1 MADRTKPS
9 RTVPGHR
16 RSFLEV
22 AGVGLKF
29 GVDMPLRS
37 DGVLR
42 ARRHSNVSRIR
53 CIDFNMLRPIEIQ
66 PEFLGH
72 PLPWDLFD
80 RYGVLLLARGAT
92 ISDPTQVAR
101 LYARKLFAR
110 AEDLGDLEVSEMLS
124 PFTALAEVA
133 ATLARVFEAGAGQG
147 VAPRLLRMADTIR
160 AVIATDQDASL
171 GWIALDRG
179 APYCIRHSIAVAL
192 ICELIGNELGIPAA
206 EQRSVLCAALTM
218 NVGMQ
223 ALQDRL
229 TSRNGQ
235 LSQEERAQIAAHPE
249 RGRLWLQARG
259 VIDEVWLAAVGDHH
273 ELLDGRGYPR
283 GLTASMIAV
292 PARLIALADIYCAKT
307 GERFYRPPKLPSTAA
322 RDILRGRSSGV
333 DPMLAGILFRLIGAH
348 PPGTLVRLANREV
361 AVITHNAIGG
371 PPVVVGVLNPMDEP
385 LPQPT
390 VRDASK
396 LATSIRSYVTFDPAL
411 HRFDLDRLWGY
422 AH

>member
-1 MADRTKPS
+1 
-9 RTVPGHR
+9 
-16 RSFLEV
+16 
-22 AGVGLKF
+22 
-29 GVDMPLRS
+29 
-37 DGVLR
+37 
-42 ARRHSNVSRIR
+42 
-53 CIDFNMLRPIEIQ
+53 MLRPIEIQ
-66 PEFLGH
+66 PDSLGQ

-92 ISDPTQVAR
+92 LNDPSQLAR
-101 LYARKLFAR
+101 LNARKLFAK

-133 ATLARVFEAGAGQG
+133 TTLGRVFEAGEGQG
-147 VAPRLLRMADTIR
+147 ITPRVLRMADTVR
-160 AVIATDQDASL
+160 AVVATDQDACL
-171 GWIALDRG
+171 GWVALDRS
-179 APYCIRHSIAVAL
+179 APYCVRHSVAVAL
-192 ICELIGNELGIPAA
+192 ICELIANELGVPPV

-229 TSRNGQ
+229 NTRSGQ
-235 LSQEERAQIAAHPE
+235 LTQEERAAIAAHPE
-249 RGRLWLQARG
+249 RSRLWLKGRG

-283 GLTASMIAV
+283 SLTASMIAL
-292 PARLIALADIYCAKT
+292 PARMIALADIYCAKT
-307 GERFYRPPKLPSTAA
+307 GERFYRPPKLPSAAA
-322 RDILRGRSSGV
+322 REILRGRSSGV
-333 DPMLAGILFRLIGAH
+333 DPMLAGILFRMIGAH

-361 AVITHNAIGG
+361 AVITHNGIGG

-422 AH
+422 AG